1 MKTTDQ
7 SHGIKETDMNDTTTL
22 LQQLLA
28 DLQSIGFGTDEPI
41 DGADVIDVINL
52 HYEDL
57 RQLVEKSHENI

>member
-1 MKTTDQ
+1 
-7 SHGIKETDMNDTTTL
+7 MNDTTTL
-22 LQQLLA
+22 LRQLLA

-57 RQLVEKSHENI
+57 RQLVEAAHENS